1 MNRQD
6 VKEAVRQRYGA
17 IAREGSTCCGP
28 TPRCPHPDQIG
39 YGAEDLARA
48 PEGSLL
54 GLGCGNP
61 LGLEEVRPGEV
72 VLDLGSGPGLDCFLA
87 AERVGPRGRVIGV
100 DMTPDMIERAQSNA
114 RQGGFDNVEFRL
126 GDIEDL
132 PVPDASVDLVIS
144 NCVINLSP
152 DKARVLREA
161 FRVLRPGGRLVVAD
175 IVLEG
180 ELPEPLRGSV
190 EAYTG
195 CAGGALER
203 GEYLA
208 ALRSAGFESVEI
220 LRETGYFGPARSIT
234 VRARKPLSPGN
245 RSPDRSDVRGAQ
257 EGR

>member
-6 VKEAVRQRYGA
+6 IKKAVQERYGA
-17 IAREGSTCCGP
+17 IAREGGTCCGP
-28 TPRCPHPDQIG
+28 ASCCPPPGQIG
-39 YGAEDLARA
+39 YKAEDLARA
-48 PEGSLL
+48 PDGSSL

-87 AERVGPRGRVIGV
+87 AARVGPQGRVIGV
-100 DMTPDMIERAQSNA
+100 DMTPEMIERAQANA
-114 RQGGFDNVEFRL
+114 RRGGFHNVEFRL

-132 PVPDASVDLVIS
+132 PLPDASVDLVIS

-152 DKARVLREA
+152 DKPRVFREA
-161 FRVLRPGGRLVVAD
+161 FRVLRPGGRIVVAD

-180 ELPEPLRGSV
+180 ELPEPLRQSV

-195 CAGGALER
+195 CVAGALQR
-203 GEYLA
+203 DEYLA
-208 ALRSAGFESVEI
+208 ALRSAGFQCVEV
-220 LRETGYFGPARSIT
+220 LRETDYFGPARSIT
-234 VRARKPLSPGN
+234 VRARKPQN
-245 RSPDRSDVRGAQ
+245 PDNGGSGSSGPRGAH

>member
-1 MNRQD
+1 MNRRDIKQ
-6 VKEAVRQRYGA
+6 AVQERYGA

-28 TPRCPHPDQIG
+28 ASCCPPSGQIG
-39 YGAEDLARA
+39 YTAEDLARA
-48 PEGSLL
+48 PDGSSL

-87 AERVGPRGRVIGV
+87 AARVEPQGRVIGV
-100 DMTPDMIERAQSNA
+100 DMTPEMIERAQANA
-114 RQGGFDNVEFRL
+114 RRGGFHNVEFRL

-132 PVPDASVDLVIS
+132 PVPDDSVDLVIS

-152 DKARVLREA
+152 DKPRVFREA
-161 FRVLRPGGRLVVAD
+161 FRVLRPGGRIVVAD

-180 ELPEPLRGSV
+180 ELPEPLRQSV

-195 CAGGALER
+195 CVAGALHR
-203 GEYLA
+203 DEYLA
-208 ALRSAGFESVEI
+208 ALRSAGFEYVEV
-220 LRETGYFGPARSIT
+220 LKETDYFGPARSIT
-234 VRARKPLSPGN
+234 VRARKPQ
-245 RSPDRSDVRGAQ
+245 SPDNGSSGSSGPRSAH